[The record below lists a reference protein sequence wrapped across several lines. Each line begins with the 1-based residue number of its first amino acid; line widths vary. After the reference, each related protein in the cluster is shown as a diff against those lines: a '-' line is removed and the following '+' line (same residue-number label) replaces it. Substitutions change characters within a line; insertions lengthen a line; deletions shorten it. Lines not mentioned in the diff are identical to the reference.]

1 MYSSYN
7 KHTHSQPKEDLKY
20 THTCI
25 QPSHTQMY
33 SIIHTQKC
41 IQSYT
46 CIHTHSQINVFNHTT
61 NTHIHSPKKILN
73 THIHVFNHHT
83 HKCIQS
89 YTHRNVFNHTHTY
102 MYLIIHIHTQMYWII
117 HTYMYLIIHTFMV
130 PIRSNPKPNRKNMI
144 PNKNQNLI
152 EGIWCLPLDC
162 RCSQCL
168 TGDVCNECSQT
179 GGAPRSKTLNPQ
191 THEWQKMTEND
202 RKWVFILP
210 WTWMRRAPFWQNGA
224 IL

>member
-1 MYSSYN
+1 MYSTITHTNVFNHTHTEMYSIIHMYTHTFPNKCIQSYN

-20 THTCI
+20 THTC
-25 QPSHTQMY
+25 
-33 SIIHTQKC
+33 
-41 IQSYT
+41 
-46 CIHTHSQINVFNHTT
+46 N
-61 NTHIHSPKKILN
+61 PKPI
-73 THIHVFNHHT
+73 T

-117 HTYMYLIIHTFMV
+117 HTYMYLIILTFMV

-179 GGAPRSKTLNPQ
+179 SGAPRSKTLIPQ
-191 THEWQKMTEND
+191 THEWQKMTENGFLYFLEHE
-202 RKWVFILP
+202 WEGLP
-210 WTWMRRAPFWQNGA
+210 FDKMEPFFNESGSKGA
-224 IL
+224 LL